1 VKAILVH
8 AHGDPESLRVEDVP
22 IPEPGPG
29 QVRLRVQAGG
39 VNFVDLYQL
48 RGWYK
53 VKLPH
58 PLGLEAGGVIDAVG
72 PDVAGI
78 RPGDRAACA
87 SAHGAYAEYAL
98 APAARVVPLPPEID
112 TPTATALMSQGLT
125 AHAMA
130 FGAFPLRPG
139 HVALVH
145 AAAGGVGLLL
155 TQMAKRAGARVLATV
170 SSEEKANLARE
181 AGADDVIVYTHVDFE
196 PEVKRL
202 TEGRGVDV
210 VYDSVG
216 RDTFDRG
223 LNSLRVRGTMVLY
236 GQASGPVPPLDPQVL
251 NQKGGLFLT
260 RPSLGHYTATRD
272 ELLARTNDVFS
283 WVAGGSLRVR
293 IDRSYPIERAGEALA
308 DLASRRTAGKLL
320 LVP

>member
-1 VKAILVH
+1 
-8 AHGDPESLRVEDVP
+8 
-22 IPEPGPG
+22 
-29 QVRLRVQAGG
+29 
-39 VNFVDLYQL
+39 
-48 RGWYK
+48 
-53 VKLPH
+53 
-58 PLGLEAGGVIDAVG
+58 
-72 PDVAGI
+72 
-78 RPGDRAACA
+78 
-87 SAHGAYAEYAL
+87 
-98 APAARVVPLPPEID
+98 
-112 TPTATALMSQGLT
+112 
-125 AHAMA
+125 MA